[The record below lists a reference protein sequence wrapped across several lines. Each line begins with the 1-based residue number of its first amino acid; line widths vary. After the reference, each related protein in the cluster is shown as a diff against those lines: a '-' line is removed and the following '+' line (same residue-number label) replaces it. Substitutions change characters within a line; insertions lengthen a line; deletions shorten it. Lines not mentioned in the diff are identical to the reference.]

1 MFVSFF
7 FLLLLCFFVSL
18 SLSLS
23 IPLGGHT
30 KENREDY
37 ETESPEPVTNEA
49 GGGELSSFVVYSI
62 VRAVGWE

>member
-1 MFVSFF
+1 VFVSFF
-7 FLLLLCFFVSL
+7 FFFFSAFSCL